1 MHAEAE
7 RTARELLPD
16 IVGRLLERHEQRRSA
31 RRAAW
36 RDHNAAARA
45 REAAYHRMAEPTAE
59 RAAPDHG
66 VDREAG
72 LEL

>member
-16 IVGRLLERHEQRRSA
+16 IVGGLLEVMNNA
-31 RRAAW
+31 DPRAAQ
-36 RDHNAAARA
+36 RGGIITRPPAAR
-45 REAAYHRMAEPTAE
+45 EPPITAWPSLW
-59 RAAPDHG
+59 RNAPFDHG
-66 VDREAG
+66 VDREVG

>member
-16 IVGRLLERHEQRRSA
+16 IVGGLLERHEQRRSA
-31 RRAAW
+31 RRAAR
-36 RDHNAAARA
+36 RDHHAAAR
-45 REAAYHRMAEPTAE
+45 RSRAAYHRMAELW
-59 RAAPDHG
+59 RNAPFDHG
-66 VDREAG
+66 VDREVG